1 MGGARDTKSA
11 GGLLSGGVD
20 SAVLVAEL
28 CEQYSS
34 VHPLFVRSGL
44 IWEEA
49 ELEHLQRFLTALAR
63 PELRPHKAFDLP
75 VGDVYGDH
83 WGMTGD
89 RVPSWDSPDSAVYLP
104 GRNLFLIAKAAVWCV
119 LNDVRVL
126 ALGSLGSNP
135 FPDSTP
141 EFDEALGQLVQ
152 RAVGGSLKIIRP
164 FRHLSKADVLR
175 RGRTLPL
182 HLTFSCIKPER
193 GEHCG
198 ECNKCAE
205 RRRGFE
211 QAGIADNTRYAN
223 PLKESPKETR

>member
-1 MGGARDTKSA
+1 MGGVRDKKPA
-11 GGLLSGGVD
+11 GVLVSGGVD
-20 SAVLVAEL
+20 SAVLIAEL

-34 VHPLFVRSGL
+34 VYPLFVRSGL
-44 IWEEA
+44 IWEAA
-49 ELEHLQRFLTALAR
+49 ELERLHRFLSALTR
-63 PELRPHKAFDLP
+63 PELRPLKVFDLP

-89 RVPSWDSPDSAVYLP
+89 RVPGSDSPDAAVYLP

-119 LNDVRVL
+119 LNDVHVL

-141 EFDEALGQLVQ
+141 EFDEALRQLVQ
-152 RAVGGSLKIIRP
+152 RAMGGSVNIIRP
-164 FRHLSKADVLR
+164 FVHLSKADVLR
-175 RGRTLPL
+175 RGKDLPL
-182 HLTFSCIKPER
+182 HLTFSCINPVR

-198 ECNKCAE
+198 VCNKCAE

-211 QAGIADNTRYAN
+211 AAGIADNTHYVN
-223 PLKESPKETR
+223 PLK

>member
-1 MGGARDTKSA
+1 MGGAKDKDSA
-11 GGLLSGGVD
+11 GVLVSGGAD

-28 CEQYSS
+28 CEQYGS
-34 VHPLFVRSGL
+34 VYPLFVRCGL

-49 ELEHLQRFLTALAR
+49 ELEHLHRFLIALAR
-63 PELRPHKAFDLP
+63 SELRPLKVFEMP
-75 VGDVYGDH
+75 MGDVYGDH
-83 WGMTGD
+83 WGITGD
-89 RVPSWDSPDSAVYLP
+89 RVPGSDSADAAVYLP
-104 GRNLFLIAKAAVWCV
+104 GRNLFLITKAAVWCV
-119 LNDVRVL
+119 LNDVHVL
-126 ALGSLGSNP
+126 ALGSLDSNP

-164 FRHLSKADVLR
+164 FLRLNKADVVR

-198 ECNKCAE
+198 VCNKCAE

-211 QAGIADNTRYAN
+211 QAGTADNTRYAN
-223 PLKESPKETR
+223 PLN